1 MNIQAL
7 LLKRLSEN
15 KRRILDGA
23 QMAMGESQ
31 FAKFRRLVLD
41 ELGQRGF
48 EGELAR
54 ALEQD
59 HWHGTAMGGNRSC
72 KEGGV
77 P

>member
-1 MNIQAL
+1 MIAVEF
-7 LLKRLSEN
+7 LLKCLSEN

-31 FAKFRRLVLD
+31 FLKFRRLVLD

-54 ALEQD
+54 ALEQV
-59 HWHGTAMGGNRSC
+59 HWHGLAMGGNTPR
-72 KEGGV
+72 KKGGV

>member
-1 MNIQAL
+1 MNVREL
-7 LLKRLSEN
+7 LLKSLSEN

-59 HWHGTAMGGNRSC
+59 QWHGTAMGGNRSR